1 MNNLTIDVGGT
12 AIKRGVMR
20 LVVSELVHTKRTPL
34 PPQKLGARGNT
45 LFSIYIKL

>member
-34 PPQKLGARGNT
+34 PPPKIGGKGEYAFFNL
-45 LFSIYIKL
+45 Y